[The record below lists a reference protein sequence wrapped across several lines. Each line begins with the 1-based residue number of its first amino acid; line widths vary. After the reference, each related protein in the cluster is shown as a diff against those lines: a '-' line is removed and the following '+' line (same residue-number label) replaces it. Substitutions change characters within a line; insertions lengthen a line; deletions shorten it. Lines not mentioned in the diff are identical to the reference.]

1 MFSHTTT
8 SRASTLGRLCNTS
21 KLYYLK
27 NATARFAFYFAITH
41 KVSYFWYVSSLL
53 SHCHGSLKVSEMDP
67 REYDF
72 LSQNNLINVATKFD
86 ELQKPSLSV
95 LYVIPRKP
103 RTKVTSPQ
111 LPTQ

>member
-1 MFSHTTT
+1 MSM
-8 SRASTLGRLCNTS
+8 
-21 KLYYLK
+21 LYYLK
-27 NATARFAFYFAITH
+27 NTTVRFAFTEIIFAITH

-72 LSQNNLINVATKFD
+72 LSQNNLINVATQFD
-86 ELQKPSLSV
+86 ELQNPSLNV

-111 LPTQ
+111 FPTQ